1 VDHII
6 QSFAVW
12 WKLKLAIV
20 FMLLIAELTL
30 VSVVKEHA
38 LMHLLIVKNRQLVV
52 LMLAFFIV
60 IIWVLSLKNAL
71 VLYVKHSLL

>member
-1 VDHII
+1 VDHVI

-12 WKLKLAIV
+12 GKLKLAIV

>member
-1 VDHII
+1 MDHII

>member
-1 VDHII
+1 MDHII

-38 LMHLLIVKNRQLVV
+38 LMYLLIVKNRQLVV